1 MAIATPFPEEFR
13 LSGQL
18 RPSQLDAS
26 KVLRQQL
33 AKGDRKLH
41 VVAPPGSGKTV
52 LGLHVWS
59 ELVKK
64 KAVVLSPTSAIQS
77 QWMERARDLF
87 NYAPPEMEEENTPE
101 FGWLTSLTYQSVTMP
116 EAKDASLMDLTLN
129 HWVEDLLEKGE
140 AGEEIEARIY
150 IDDLRFSNLSAYEN
164 RIRFYMKKARTSVSE
179 SDGAIKVLSES
190 AKLRIQGM
198 KDAGVGLI
206 ILDECHHLMH
216 HWGIVLDEITKALD
230 EPIVLGLTA
239 TPPDG
244 TEADG
249 EGFVRYFNY
258 FGEVDYEVPVPAL
271 VRNKNLAPYQDLVYF
286 SRPTAEEMEYI
297 AGSSEQFQQLVEQI
311 TNGPES
317 DGSGSQLPGLKSW
330 LIHTLETLMLPT
342 GPAENWFKFERR
354 DPALAMHARLY
365 FALHGI
371 PLPEAV
377 PQLDPALVSEW
388 DVDDMELIIPL
399 LDRYVRH
406 GLMRSEDE
414 RDHALAERA
423 KKQLNLFGVQI
434 TATGARACASPIT
447 RVLAYSEAKRIGA
460 VNILESEMDALGDD
474 IRAVIV
480 TDFERT
486 SSNAL
491 IENLLDDEAGG
502 AIAVFKHLLTSEKVD
517 LLDPIM
523 MTGSNLLMDDELL
536 EKVLPE
542 LKKWVDKEKLRIEFK
557 TTEHDGFYRLKGVG
571 IDWKPRNYVRM
582 FTEMFQRGFTKCI
595 VGTRGLLG
603 EGWDASKINVLID
616 LTMVTS
622 SMSINQL
629 RGRSFRL
636 DKDDP
641 KKVANN
647 WDVICLLPES
657 KLGRSDFKRFQRKH
671 ANLYGVCDDKAIEKG
686 PGHVHP
692 GLSKKNAYDII
703 GDSMAV
709 MNEEML
715 ERSTQRERTRELWQI
730 GKPFNLQEKQGI
742 EINGGGGDGE
752 IEFRP
757 HAPRQEWKESALV
770 MAIGKA
776 VAEGLKEAGLVSEAV
791 RIEGGG
797 RGGAWTRLFLDSATP
812 EEETLFV
819 ESMKE
824 ILAPLENPRYIITR
838 TARYFEVE
846 YEHSLL
852 TKVLPFVFKP
862 SERHKSKDQ
871 VVMWHAVPKA
881 LARDKASVER
891 FVKLWTKY
899 VCRTSEIVYAKSKS
913 GRERVQ
919 QAIEAGLS
927 PRVEVN
933 KKSVFT

>member
-1 MAIATPFPEEFR
+1 MINTTQFPKEFS

-18 RPSQLDAS
+18 RLSQLEAS
-26 KVLRQQL
+26 KVLKQRL
-33 AKGDRKLH
+33 AMGDRKLH

-64 KAVVLSPTSAIQS
+64 PAVVLSPTSAIQS

-87 NYAPPEMEEENTPE
+87 HYTPPEQEEESAPS

-116 EAKDASLMDLTLN
+116 NAKDAELLELTLQL
-129 HWVEDLLEKGE
+129 WVDDLLKKGE

-150 IDDLRFSNLSAYEN
+150 IDDLRFSNLAAYEN
-164 RIRFYMKKARTSVSE
+164 RISFYMKKARTRVT
-179 SDGAIKVLSES
+179 DGGDVLSVLSES
-190 AKLRIQGM
+190 ARFRIQGM

-239 TPPDG
+239 TPPEG
-244 TEADG
+244 TEADA
-249 EGFVRYFNY
+249 EGFTRYFNY

-286 SRPTAEEMEYI
+286 SRPTPEEMEYI

-311 TNGPES
+311 TNGPNQKS
-317 DGSGSQLPGLKSW
+317 SGSQLPGLKSW
-330 LIHTLETLMLPT
+330 LIHTLDTLMLPT

-371 PLPEAV
+371 PLPEGI
-377 PQLDPALVSEW
+377 PELDPALVSEW
-388 DVDDMELIIPL
+388 NADDMELIIPL

-460 VNILESEMDALGDD
+460 VNILEAEMDALGDD
-474 IRAVIV
+474 IRAVVV

-536 EKVLPE
+536 EIVLPE
-542 LKKWVDKEKLRIEFK
+542 LKKWVEKENLKIEFK

-571 IDWKPRNYVRM
+571 VDWKPRNYVRM
-582 FTEMFQRGFTKCI
+582 FTEMFQRGLTKCI

-641 KKVANN
+641 RKVANN

-715 ERSTQRERTRELWQI
+715 ERATQRGRTRNLWQI

-742 EINGGGGDGE
+742 EIKGGGEDE
-752 IEFRP
+752 IEFKP

-776 VAEGLKEAGLVSEAV
+776 VAEGLKEAGLIQNTAS
-791 RIEGGG
+791 IEGGK
-797 RGGAWTRLFLDSATP
+797 RGGAWTRLFLDSATS

-819 ESMKE
+819 DSMKE

-871 VVMWHAVPKA
+871 IVMWHAVPKA
-881 LARDKASVER
+881 LARDKASVQR
-891 FVKLWTKY
+891 FLKLWTKY